1 MAIAKN
7 NVYRAGLRLLFV
19 CAAAATVPVLAAT
32 APADSQGTDA
42 ANAGALGEIIVTAQ
56 KRPERLQD
64 IPVTVTAVNAADLS
78 AFNITNNRDLNM
90 VVPGLSIQAQGS
102 YTLPALRGVTT
113 TLTSLGDEPN
123 IATYV
128 DGVYYPVSFGD
139 FFEFNNIDHIEVLK
153 GPQGSLF
160 GRNAT
165 GGAINIVTRTPS
177 DVTTGEF
184 SMGYGRFHE
193 FDLDGYISGP
203 LTSQLSADLSIT
215 KKKDDGWA
223 RDIYLSRDVAATDTF
238 AARSKLVFRPDDSA
252 KFTLVLDY
260 SRVDDPPP
268 NFLIGGDSLAKLLA
282 PPGTAVVVPS
292 QYGTT
297 ASNFAV
303 TNPVTQYGVSLT
315 SEFNFRPF
323 DLISVTAVR
332 QAHADGHFD
341 IDATSLNFI
350 DLYYG
355 PLSRSLSEDLRLQ
368 SNDHNARLV
377 WIGGLNLFFDT
388 DSFDPFSLFTLGL
401 PQPQFG
407 SVHTDAYALYGQ
419 ATYKV
424 TDPLS
429 ITVGLRASQEHKY
442 ESFSQDAQPLLGS
455 TGIPSTE
462 ASHDWN
468 DVSPKVTLDYQFAPK
483 TKGYVTV
490 SKGFKSGAYNVSA
503 FSTKPVD
510 PETLWDYEIGVKSDI
525 NEHLR
530 VNAAA
535 FYYDYRNIQ
544 VQAFGAS
551 AVVPLDSN
559 AASAKMKGLDADITS
574 KFAGI
579 FSDSDSVSIAAGV
592 AYLDARYGRYPGATE
607 AIPNVVPGLGL
618 VGDNIVSADASG
630 KSVINAPRLTVN
642 FGLRYAQLFSFGTL
656 SFSPAVYYNS
666 GYFLDSLETPR
677 FEVNSFTR
685 FNADLTWQSVDT
697 HYSVSLWGKNLTN
710 VQQLGGV
717 LASAL
722 GAVANSY
729 PPATYGIRVGYRF

>member
-1 MAIAKN
+1 MAIVQN
-7 NVYRAGLRLLFV
+7 WVYGPMVR
-19 CAAAATVPVLAAT
+19 TVLASALVAT
-32 APADSQGTDA
+32 APALGATAPPDSQEPDPAT
-42 ANAGALGEIIVTAQ
+42 AGMLGEIIVTAQ

-64 IPVTVTAVNAADLS
+64 IPLTVTAVSADDLG
-78 AFNITNNRDLNM
+78 AYNITNNRDLNM

-102 YTLPALRGVTT
+102 YTLPAIRGVTT

-165 GGAINIVTRTPS
+165 GGAINIVTKTPS
-177 DVTTGEF
+177 DVTTGAF
-184 SMGYGRFHE
+184 SVGYGRFHE

-203 LTSQLSADLSIT
+203 LTDKLSADLSIT
-215 KKKDDGWA
+215 RKKDDGWA
-223 RDIYLSRDVAATDTF
+223 RDIYLGRDVAATDTF
-238 AARSKLVFRPDDSA
+238 AARSKLVFRPDDAA
-252 KFTLVLDY
+252 KFTLVLDF

-282 PPGTAVVVPS
+282 PPGTPVVVPS

-303 TNPVTQYGVSLT
+303 TNPVAQIGVSLT

-323 DLISVTAVR
+323 DLISVTAAR

-368 SNDHNARLV
+368 SNDHDARLV
-377 WIGGLNLFFDT
+377 WVGGLNLFFDT
-388 DSFDPFSLFTLGL
+388 DSFDPFSIFTFGL
-401 PQPQFG
+401 SQPQFG

-424 TDPLS
+424 TDPFS
-429 ITVGLRASQEHKY
+429 ITAGLRASQEHKY
-442 ESFSQDAQPLLGS
+442 ESFSQDPQPLLGS
-455 TGIPSTE
+455 PGIPSTQ

-468 DVSPKVTLDYQFAPK
+468 DVSPKVTFDYQIAPK

-490 SKGFKSGAYNVSA
+490 SKGFKSGAYNVSS
-503 FSTKPVD
+503 FSTRPVD

-530 VNAAA
+530 INAAA

-544 VQAFGAS
+544 VQSFGAS
-551 AVVPLDSN
+551 AVVALDTN
-559 AASAKMKGLDADITS
+559 AASAKMKDSTPTS
-574 KFAGI
+574 PASLRGFSATATPYPSRAASRISTPDMGGI
-579 FSDSDSVSIAAGV
+579 RARRRPYPTRCPGWDWSATPSCPRMPAAG
-592 AYLDARYGRYPGATE
+592 
-607 AIPNVVPGLGL
+607 
-618 VGDNIVSADASG
+618 AS
-630 KSVINAPRLTVN
+630 S
-642 FGLRYAQLFSFGTL
+642 
-656 SFSPAVYYNS
+656 
-666 GYFLDSLETPR
+666 
-677 FEVNSFTR
+677 
-685 FNADLTWQSVDT
+685 T
-697 HYSVSLWGKNLTN
+697 HR
-710 VQQLGGV
+710 
-717 LASAL
+717 A
-722 GAVANSY
+722 
-729 PPATYGIRVGYRF
+729 